1 MEVRT
6 MSEATTAPARRP
18 EGTIGYRAKFGVITP
33 STNTAVE
40 SDYNTIRPPGVTFHV
55 GRMWIQM
62 RTDNDEEADRTLRQM
77 RETIDTAIRDVCTC
91 EPDRLICGMSSE
103 TFMGGL
109 AGNTKFIAHAKEI
122 SGLEVTTGA
131 DAVGSALEHYGAK
144 KIAVLTP
151 YQQVIDVQVER
162 FFADLGYDLVRM
174 KGLRVPK
181 ATSAA
186 LIPPD
191 ELRETLRDLNGSDID
206 AIVQAGANLSLL
218 EVVEEMEQE
227 LDKPIVALNVAT
239 VWHALRSVGINDQF
253 DGYGSLFSQA

>member
-1 MEVRT
+1 
-6 MSEATTAPARRP
+6 MSNAATAPAPRP

-55 GRMWIQM
+55 GRMWIQS

-77 RETIDTAIRDVCTC
+77 RETIDTAIRDVVTC
-91 EPDRLICGMSSE
+91 QPDRLICGMSSE

-109 AGNTKFIAHAKEI
+109 EGNTKFIKHAEEI

-131 DAVGSALEHYGAK
+131 DSVSAALDHYGAR

-151 YQQVIDVQVER
+151 YQQVIDVQVEK

-174 KGLRVPK
+174 KGLRVPT
-181 ATSAA
+181 ALSAA

-191 ELRETLRDLNGSDID
+191 DLREVLRELNGSDVD

-218 EVVEEMEQE
+218 EVVEDMERE
-227 LDKPIVALNVAT
+227 LEKPIVALNVAT
-239 VWHALRSVGINDQF
+239 VWHALRAVGINDQF
-253 DGYGSLFSQA
+253 GGFGSLFSQA